1 MFKAVY
7 LTESKGLK
15 STLPSLTIVMLNE
28 TYDNDH
34 LFFNI
39 FICDL
44 FFDMEIANYVDETT
58 SYTYEFEIEKLSK
71 FFKKKY
77 KLFDW
82 FSNNF

>member
-1 MFKAVY
+1 
-7 LTESKGLK
+7 
-15 STLPSLTIVMLNE
+15 MLNE

-44 FFDMEIANYVDETT
+44 FFDDMEIANYVDETT

-71 FFKKKY
+71 FF
-77 KLFDW
+77 
-82 FSNNF
+82 